1 MLQAEIK
8 NAKNKGLRRVAF
20 RLSDFKEP
28 TQVLQMRVDRKKHI
42 SPKEGWGQA
51 SASLLLECWPLSV
64 ITSALTG
71 TQLDCS

>member
-1 MLQAEIK
+1 MK

-51 SASLLLECWPLSV
+51 SGSLMLGCYPMWTNPFRSPREKVSK
-64 ITSALTG
+64 IFY
-71 TQLDCS
+71 